1 MSLSSLFVDMGAQ
14 CVNDVNGTITTTDF
28 IPQDGFGLF
37 QLVFII
43 LVYGYILASA
53 SKMIA
58 DGSELLLLVMDPGVV
73 GGLVLPV
80 MGAVPD
86 GAIVLFSGL
95 GPLAQAQDQLSIGVG
110 TLAGSTIMLLTVSWG
125 MCSILGRVDLIEG
138 RDGINANYRPRP
150 KGSPKHTKGMGML
163 TTGTQAEPK
172 VMRAGALIM
181 FLTSLTYFV
190 IQGPAFTMTGE
201 TSKEEAKNQHGWAIA
216 GFVISVVFF
225 FGYSIYQVMAGDDQ
239 QQQKKDASLAKAALA
254 GGITLESLLSDEV
267 FRKGSSDVA
276 SASRDLETTLSEGR
290 SLSDRDR
297 HNMMVFI
304 RALFHNVRTLVK
316 DDDFVD
322 AQEAEIMIVSIVG
335 KEVRKELD
343 IGALMEKYGVADDSG
358 AYVLDEASFEK
369 LFTEWFASYAASK
382 GAAGSR
388 RGGSCCGVSAGDCT
402 RLLCSTLTCG
412 VVKTAPSSSASSSAA
427 SSGGVGSL
435 AVNGDEV
442 RRPIAAGDRRMTTH
456 RLADMKKDSSA
467 LLSAA
472 ASPAGG
478 DMVDGPI
485 MDSSLDDADDDV
497 DDDEDEEEDEAA
509 GLTRGQIF
517 LKALTLMVVGV
528 LVVTVFSDPMVDVLS
543 QLGTRINIPPFYVSF
558 IVTPL
563 VSNASELISSLIF
576 AMRRSKKTIT
586 LTYSQLMGAAT
597 MNNTFVLAL
606 FLALCGFRGLAWT
619 FSAEVMA
626 IFVVQVIMAVV
637 ALQRIQT
644 VGLSYVV
651 LALYPLSIFLVF
663 ALETFAGWD

>member
-1 MSLSSLFVDMGAQ
+1 
-14 CVNDVNGTITTTDF
+14 
-28 IPQDGFGLF
+28 
-37 QLVFII
+37 
-43 LVYGYILASA
+43 
-53 SKMIA
+53 
-58 DGSELLLLVMDPGVV
+58 
-73 GGLVLPV
+73 

-95 GPLAQAQDQLSIGVG
+95 GPIAQAQSQLSIGVG

-125 MCSILGRVDLIEG
+125 MCTILGRVDLVEG
-138 RDGINANYRPRP
+138 RDGINAKYKPRP
-150 KGSPKHTKGMGML
+150 KGSPKLTKGMGML

-172 VMRAGALIM
+172 VMKAGAVIM
-181 FLTSLTYFV
+181 FITSLTYFV
-190 IQGPAFTMTGE
+190 IQGPAFAMTGE

-216 GFVISVVFF
+216 GFVLSVLFF
-225 FGYSIYQVMAGDDQ
+225 VGYSVYQIMAGDDQ

-267 FRKGSSDVA
+267 FRRGSSDIA

-290 SLSDRDR
+290 ALSDRDR
-297 HNMMVFI
+297 HNMNVFI
-304 RALFHNVRTLVK
+304 KALFHNVRTLVK

-343 IGALMEKYGVADDSG
+343 IGALMEKYGIADDSG
-358 AYVLDEASFEK
+358 AFVLDEGSFQK

-382 GAAGSR
+382 GAAGARS
-388 RGGSCCGVSAGDCT
+388 GSCCGVSLGDCT

-412 VVKTAPSSSASSSAA
+412 VVRAKPATSTEAATSSSGAMA
-427 SSGGVGSL
+427 L
-435 AVNGDEV
+435 NGDGAAPV
-442 RRPIAAGDRRMTTH
+442 RGGGSMGRTMTTH
-456 RLADMKKDSSA
+456 RLADMKKGTSG

-478 DMVDGPI
+478 DLVEGAMVESSYDD
-485 MDSSLDDADDDV
+485 MDAEEEEEE
-497 DDDEDEEEDEAA
+497 EDEEEEDAG

-517 LKALTLMVVGV
+517 LKALTLMIVGV
-528 LVVTVFSDPMVDVLS
+528 VVVTVFSDPMVDVLS
-543 QLGTRINIPPFYVSF
+543 QLGVRINIPPFYVSF

-626 IFVVQVIMAVV
+626 IFVVQLIMAVI
-637 ALQRIQT
+637 AFQRIQT
-644 VGLSYVV
+644 VGLSYIV

-663 ALETFAGWD
+663 ALETFANWD